1 MYCRFAVASN
11 TMLKLSNVLYN
22 LSHDAATKL
31 RQVAQHIALDAATS
45 DLSYN
50 FITSAVVRRQECYRT
65 LVAALLLLQYNVRSC
80 YIVNTELD
88 SASCITC
95 TLQ

>member
-1 MYCRFAVASN
+1 
-11 TMLKLSNVLYN
+11 MLKLSNVLYN

-45 DLSYN
+45 NLSYKN
-50 FITSAVVRRQECYRT
+50 FITSAVVRRQECYKT

-95 TLQ
+95 CTLQ